1 MAFKQNREAGSKLG
15 SYTSMQ
21 DKGLLN
27 KVKDKITERREVK
40 ASEKKAEVEAMKSQN
55 EADKL
60 GQQYPTYVHADFQH
74 KANEL
79 HQAVDTPDE
88 LL

>member
-40 ASEKKAEVEAMKSQN
+40 ASEKKAEVEAMKAGLDAKIALQK
-55 EADKL
+55 APVDKTFHS
-60 GQQYPTYVHADFQH
+60 PFSAS
-74 KANEL
+74 A
-79 HQAVDTPDE
+79 
-88 LL
+88 